1 MQISCRMNVVVGS
14 LLASALT
21 LLNVA
26 SAAPVSYTNIDAGF
40 IRNELDSSTRDDL
53 DGEGLLVRASV
64 ALNESIFVFGHLTDV
79 GYDDRIDGTTWAL
92 GVGGHVP
99 VTTALDLVGRV
110 GFLRNDIS
118 TGGGR
123 DNEHGYV
130 ISGMARGLVM
140 ANLELEG
147 GVQHSHL
154 TNSENNTS
162 VIVDG
167 RYFFTTN
174 VAAGAV
180 LQLGDSRSFGIYARI
195 SF

>member
-1 MQISCRMNVVVGS
+1 MQISRRTNMVVGS
-14 LLASALT
+14 LLVSALT

-26 SAAPVSYTNIDAGF
+26 SAAPVSYTNLDAGF

-64 ALNESIFVFGHLTDV
+64 SLNESIFVFGHLTDV
-79 GYDDRIDGTTWAL
+79 GYDDGIDGTTWAL

-110 GFLRNDIS
+110 GFLRNDIN

-140 ANLELEG
+140 SNLELEG

-174 VAAGAV
+174 VAAGAA